1 MSETTNPHER
11 HGSATDVPGEILR
24 GVGGYPV
31 TEKMRWCT
39 PLWLYRALDAEFRFD
54 LDACAEDGCH
64 LARRWITHE
73 EDALVVDWRMKFRQR
88 FGGERDDYLSGE
100 PTLVELDP
108 EERSPVRTAFLNPP
122 WAANG
127 LPEWITDRHPY
138 GLTEAE
144 SAEYLARWEAD
155 RAAGRTRKKRA
166 PFNWTAFPGTG
177 AFVERAWAMSRLG
190 ITSAV
195 LLPQAMDAAWFK
207 PLVILADELRVGRRY
222 RFLDVRG
229 QEGPQPPGGHMLLV
243 FRPHV
248 PEKGWPGGPRVEWD
262 WRPDGEPS

>member
-31 TEKMRWCT
+31 TEKMRWRT

-100 PTLVELDP
+100 PTLVEL
-108 EERSPVRTAFLNPP
+108 EEGEHSPVRTAFLNPP
-122 WAANG
+122 WAAIG
-127 LPEWITDRHPY
+127 LPKWVKEQHPTY
-138 GLTEAE
+138 TW
-144 SAEYLARWEAD
+144 S
-155 RAAGRTRKKRA
+155 
-166 PFNWTAFPGTG
+166 AFPGTG
-177 AFVERAWAMSRLG
+177 RFVSRAWEMSRLG
-190 ITSAV
+190 VTSAV

-207 PLVILADELRVGRRY
+207 PLVVLADELRVGRRF
-222 RFLDVRG
+222 RFQDCRG